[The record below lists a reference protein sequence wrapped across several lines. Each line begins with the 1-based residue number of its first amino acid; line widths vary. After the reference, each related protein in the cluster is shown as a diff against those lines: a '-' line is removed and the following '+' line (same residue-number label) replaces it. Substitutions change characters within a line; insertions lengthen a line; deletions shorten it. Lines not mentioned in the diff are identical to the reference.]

1 MPRVATEEMG
11 MIDGT
16 VIANYLA
23 SAIEGAGD
31 RWLDHSLDQGLAALS
46 QAVIR
51 KLGRA
56 PVDDLAENPDSVRTR
71 QRVAAAIER
80 AADVD
85 ERFERELTDLRN
97 QLDRARRQT
106 TVAHTGR
113 GGRTVLRGTGDGHT
127 AAGNIWI
134 YDHYAPPPDDL
145 SGAPSWTKAC
155 LWIGGAIA
163 AFGWA
168 IMMIGIAQHTSQ
180 STPGAGF
187 AIFALGG
194 FIMAAGELG
203 ARTSRPKHRR

>member
-16 VIANYLA
+16 MIANYLA

-31 RWLDHSLDQGLAALS
+31 RFVDNSLDQGLAALS

-51 KLGRA
+51 KLGRG
-56 PVDDLAENPDSVRTR
+56 PVDDLAANPDSIRTR
-71 QRVAAAIER
+71 QRVATAIER
-80 AADVD
+80 AADAD
-85 ERFERELTDLRN
+85 ERFERELADLRDR
-97 QLDRARRQT
+97 LDQARGHT
-106 TVAHTGR
+106 TVTHTAR
-113 GGRTVLRGTGDGHT
+113 GGRTVLRGTGNGHT
-127 AAGNIWI
+127 AAGDLWV
-134 YDHYAPPPDDL
+134 YDHYAPQPDDL

-203 ARTSRPKHRR
+203 ARTSRPTHRR